1 LAVHF
6 IFYDIITYMAIV
18 PITTLKTKFES
29 GDRPTGQ
36 DFADLIDTTSYRAEA
51 LGGDG
56 NNSLTING
64 IESAT
69 VFDTIDVSV
78 WRTIKY
84 LIQVSHPSTS
94 VYKSTEINIV
104 FDGTNQNITEF
115 GTVSNTAN
123 AIGNISA
130 SLNSG
135 IISMTVTPALTP
147 MTIRYYRTGLKA

>member
-1 LAVHF
+1 
-6 IFYDIITYMAIV
+6 MAIL

-56 NNSLTING
+56 NNSSTVNG
-64 IESAT
+64 IETAT
-69 VFDTIDVSV
+69 VFDTIDTSV

-84 LIQVSHPSTS
+84 LIQVSHPSTN

-104 FDGTNQNITEF
+104 FDGANQNITEF
-115 GTVSNTAN
+115 GTVSNTTN
-123 AIGNISA
+123 SIGNITA

-135 IISMTVTPALTP
+135 IISMTVTPVLTP

>member
-1 LAVHF
+1 
-6 IFYDIITYMAIV
+6 MAII
-18 PITTLKTKFES
+18 PISTLKGKFES
-29 GDRPTGQ
+29 GDIPTGA
-36 DFADLIDTTSYRAEA
+36 DFTDLIDTTSYRAEA

-56 NNSLTING
+56 NNSSTVNG

-69 VFDTIDVSV
+69 IFDTIDTTT

-84 LIQVSHPSTS
+84 LIQISHPSTS

-115 GTVSNTAN
+115 CTVSNTTN
-123 AIGNISA
+123 SIGNITA

-135 IISMTVTPALTP
+135 IISMTVTPVLTP